1 MSGGAADCVSLAI
14 AFHQA
19 PGRFSDLLHGRAELP
34 EGIGRLLRLAGGAE
48 PAAEGLNGQ
57 AFVPAAEIRQ
67 AARFFIERVL
77 LAHEAD
83 HYRVLGVR
91 PDASLDEIKE
101 HHRLLMRLFHPDR
114 EGAAGDGWSEAFA
127 TRINLAYT
135 ALRQPR
141 ARAAYDAARRQAQKQ
156 QGMQQ
161 PRPSAPR
168 RRPEEREGAGFRL
181 PPAVARNLPQL
192 VLGGF
197 ALLASLAVGVV
208 YLTRPPAGAI
218 GAGDDYGQGLPR
230 EAAAP
235 SRHENAALERLREA
249 VAEAPAQEAPAQEE
263 NKAAQEST
271 RLEATRQEAPPRT
284 ADAPAAESTE
294 AVAKKPAETPAPVV
308 VVAAAPVVVER
319 APVQK
324 TVVVRPPVE
333 RPAAAPLAVSAPAP
347 ARREASTPVP
357 APAAEA
363 PRTHAALPMVGT
375 PPEAA
380 SDTSRD
386 ELAALVGRLS
396 ASYERGDLE
405 AFLALFDEEVRAE
418 KGGKARIRS
427 DYDTLFRSTA
437 SRQLLIYD
445 VNWVREGDLFR
456 GDGSF
461 QARVLRKEEGAAR
474 IYSGS
479 IRLEVHKR
487 GNQPLI
493 RGIFHKAG

>member
-1 MSGGAADCVSLAI
+1 MSGGGNATDDCVSLAI

-34 EGIGRLLRLAGGAE
+34 KGIGKLLRLAGGAE
-48 PAAEGLNGQ
+48 AEGVNGQ

-67 AARFFIERVL
+67 AARFFIEQVL

-91 PDASLDEIKE
+91 PDASLNEIKE
-101 HHRLLMRLFHPDR
+101 HHRLLMRVFHPDR
-114 EGAAGDGWSEAFA
+114 EGAAADGWSEAFA

-135 ALRQPR
+135 ALRQPQ
-141 ARAAYDAARRQAQKQ
+141 ARAAYDAARRQAQTQ
-156 QGMQQ
+156 QTQKS
-161 PRPSAPR
+161 RPSAPW
-168 RRPEEREGAGFRL
+168 RRPEAREGAGFRL

-249 VAEAPAQEAPAQEE
+249 VAEAPAQ
-263 NKAAQEST
+263 AATPQK
-271 RLEATRQEAPPRT
+271 
-284 ADAPAAESTE
+284 ADAPAAENME
-294 AVAKKPAETPAPVV
+294 VVAEKPAETPATPAPEPAPVV

-461 QARVLRKEEGAAR
+461 QARVLRPDEGAAR
-474 IYSGS
+474 VYSGS

>member
-1 MSGGAADCVSLAI
+1 MNGGAADCVSLAI

-34 EGIGRLLRLAGGAE
+34 KGIGKLLRLAGGAE
-48 PAAEGLNGQ
+48 AEGVNGQ

-67 AARFFIERVL
+67 AARFFIEQVL

-83 HYRVLGVR
+83 HYRVLGLR

-101 HHRLLMRLFHPDR
+101 HHRLLMRVFHPDR
-114 EGAAGDGWSEAFA
+114 EGAAEDGWSEAFA

-135 ALRQPR
+135 ALRQPQ
-141 ARAAYDAARRQAQKQ
+141 ARAAYDAARRQAQTQ
-156 QGMQQ
+156 QTHK
-161 PRPSAPR
+161 PRQSAPR

-249 VAEAPAQEAPAQEE
+249 VAEAPAQEAPAQEA

-324 TVVVRPPVE
+324 SVVVRPPVE

-347 ARREASTPVP
+347 A
-357 APAAEA
+357 AET

-427 DYDTLFRSTA
+427 DYDTLFRTTA

-461 QARVLRKEEGAAR
+461 QARVLRKDEGAAR
-474 IYSGS
+474 VYSGS

-487 GNQPLI
+487 SNQPLI

>member
-135 ALRQPR
+135 ALRQPQ

-156 QGMQQ
+156 QTQK
-161 PRPSAPR
+161 PRPSAPW

-235 SRHENAALERLREA
+235 SRHEHAALERLREA
-249 VAEAPAQEAPAQEE
+249 VSAEPAQEAP
-263 NKAAQEST
+263 
-271 RLEATRQEAPPRT
+271 RQEAV
-284 ADAPAAESTE
+284 APAAESKE
-294 AVAKKPAETPAPVV
+294 VVAEKPAEQPAAPAPEPAPV
-308 VVAAAPVVVER
+308 VVAAAPAVVER
-319 APVQK
+319 APMQK
-324 TVVVRPPVE
+324 TVVVRPPIE
-333 RPAAAPLAVSAPAP
+333 RPAAVPMAVSAP
-347 ARREASTPVP
+347 ARREAPAPAPAASP

-386 ELAALVGRLS
+386 ELAALVGKLS
-396 ASYERGDLE
+396 AFYERGDLE

-427 DYDTLFRSTA
+427 DYDTLFRTTA

>member
-141 ARAAYDAARRQAQKQ
+141 ARADYDAARRQAQKQ

-235 SRHENAALERLREA
+235 SRHEHAALERLRDA
-249 VAEAPAQEAPAQEE
+249 VSAEPAEV
-263 NKAAQEST
+263 
-271 RLEATRQEAPPRT
+271 ATPQK
-284 ADAPAAESTE
+284 ADAPAAENME
-294 AVAKKPAETPAPVV
+294 VVAEKPAEQPAAPAPEPAPMV
-308 VVAAAPVVVER
+308 VVAAAPAVVER

-324 TVVVRPPVE
+324 TVAVRPPVE
-333 RPAAAPLAVSAPAP
+333 RPAAAPLAVSA
-347 ARREASTPVP
+347 P

-396 ASYERGDLE
+396 AFYERGDLE
-405 AFLALFDEEVRAE
+405 AFLALFDDEVRAE

-445 VNWVREGDLFR
+445 VHWVREGDLFR

-461 QARVLRKEEGAAR
+461 QARVLRPDEGAAR
-474 IYSGS
+474 VYSGS

>member
-1 MSGGAADCVSLAI
+1 MNGGAADCVSLAI

-48 PAAEGLNGQ
+48 AEGVNGQ

-67 AARFFIERVL
+67 AARFFIEQVL

-101 HHRLLMRLFHPDR
+101 HHRLLMRVFHPDR
-114 EGAAGDGWSEAFA
+114 EGAAEDGWSEAFA

-141 ARAAYDAARRQAQKQ
+141 ARADYDAARRQAQKQ
-156 QGMQQ
+156 QTQK
-161 PRPSAPR
+161 PRPSAPW

-197 ALLASLAVGVV
+197 ALLATLAVGVV

-235 SRHENAALERLREA
+235 SRHEHAALERLREA
-249 VAEAPAQEAPAQEE
+249 VSAEPAQEAPPQTQA
-263 NKAAQEST
+263 
-271 RLEATRQEAPPRT
+271 
-284 ADAPAAESTE
+284 APAAESTE
-294 AVAKKPAETPAPVV
+294 AVAEKPAETPAPVM
-308 VVAAAPVVVER
+308 VVAAAVAPAVVER

-324 TVVVRPPVE
+324 TVVVRPPIE

-347 ARREASTPVP
+347 ARREAPAPAP

-461 QARVLRKEEGAAR
+461 QARVLRKDESAAR
-474 IYSGS
+474 VYSGS

-487 GNQPLI
+487 SNQPLI

>member
-1 MSGGAADCVSLAI
+1 MSGGGAADCISLAI

-57 AFVPAAEIRQ
+57 AFVPATEIRQ
-67 AARFFIERVL
+67 AARFFIEQVL

-156 QGMQQ
+156 Q

-197 ALLASLAVGVV
+197 ALLATLAVGVV

-324 TVVVRPPVE
+324 SVVVRPPVE

-347 ARREASTPVP
+347 A
-357 APAAEA
+357 AET

-461 QARVLRKEEGAAR
+461 QARVLRPDEGAAR
-474 IYSGS
+474 VYSGS